1 MQKRR
6 YTWQTYQVTRE
17 TNDAVTIEFDTGGA
31 AFEYLP
37 GQFINISLMV
47 DGKKLTRSYSLSSS
61 PGIDPYPA
69 ITVKRVGEG
78 LMSNYMIRHAGK
90 IPEWEVEGPYGSFV
104 PMESSYGSKHVV
116 LLSGGSG
123 ITPLLSMAKSLLSRS
138 PAVQLTL
145 LYANRNWY
153 DVIFADAIEA
163 LVLQYPERLTVFHA
177 LSQHDGTSLA
187 FTGKLIEE
195 RLSKLLIKKV
205 LKQVIPENLADAHFF
220 MCGPGGLMK
229 MYQEALA
236 ALEVPEEG
244 IFMERF
250 IMDDEPVEVPEVPEA
265 PCEVLVHFYE
275 QSHLIEIPPGTT
287 LLNAAL
293 KEGIAF
299 RYSCKNGTCGSCFAL
314 LTSGKVSMVKNYALT
329 AEEVA
334 RGIILLCQSYPISE
348 DVTIEFDEIL

>member
-6 YTWQTYQVTRE
+6 YTWQTYEVTRE
-17 TNDAVTIEFDTGGA
+17 TNDAVTIAFDTGGT

-37 GQFINISLMV
+37 GQFINICLMV
-47 DGKKLTRSYSLSSS
+47 DGQKLTRSYSLSSS

-78 LMSNYMIRHAGK
+78 LMSNYLVRHAGK
-90 IPEWEVEGPYGSFV
+90 ISEWEIEGPYGSFV
-104 PMESSYGSKHVV
+104 PMESSYQSKHVV

-138 PAVQLTL
+138 PAVHLTL
-145 LYANRNWY
+145 LYANHNWY

-163 LVLQYPERLTVFHA
+163 LALQYKARLTVFHA

-187 FTGKLIEE
+187 FTGHLIEE
-195 RLSKLLIKKV
+195 RLSKLLVKKV
-205 LKQVIPENLADAHFF
+205 LKQAIPGNLLDAHFF
-220 MCGPGGLMK
+220 MCGPNGLMK
-229 MYQEALA
+229 IYQEALA
-236 ALEVPEEG
+236 ALDVPEEG

-250 IMDDEPVEVPEVPEA
+250 IVDDEPIQLPVVPEV

-275 QSHLIEIPPGTT
+275 QSHLIAIPPGTT

-293 KEGIAF
+293 NEGIAF
-299 RYSCKNGTCGSCFAL
+299 RYSCKTGTCGSCFAL

-334 RGIILLCQSYPISE
+334 RGMILLCQSYPLTE
-348 DVTIEFDEIL
+348 DVTIELD

>member
-6 YTWQTYQVTRE
+6 YTWQTHQVTRE
-17 TNDAVTIEFDTGGA
+17 TKDAVTIAFDTGGE

-69 ITVKRVGEG
+69 ITIKRVGEG
-78 LMSNYMIRHAGK
+78 LMSNYLIRYAGK
-90 IPEWEVEGPYGSFV
+90 IPEWEIEGPYGSFV
-104 PMESSYGSKHVV
+104 PMESSYQNSPVV

-138 PAVQLTL
+138 PTMQLTL
-145 LYANRNWY
+145 LYANRSWY

-163 LVLQYPERLTVFHA
+163 LTLQYKERLTVFHA

-187 FTGKLIEE
+187 FTGHLIEE
-195 RLSKLLIKKV
+195 RLSKLLVKKV
-205 LKQVIPENLADAHFF
+205 LKQVIPGNLSDTHFF
-220 MCGPGGLMK
+220 MCGPNGLMK
-229 MYQEALA
+229 IYQDALA
-236 ALEVPEEG
+236 ALEVPEER

-250 IMDDEPVEVPEVPEA
+250 IVDDETIELPDVPEV

-275 QSHLIEIPPGTT
+275 QSHLITIPPGTT

-293 KEGIAF
+293 NEGIAF
-299 RYSCKNGTCGSCFAL
+299 RYSCKTGTCGSCFAL
-314 LTSGKVSMVKNYALT
+314 LTSGRVSMVKNYALT
-329 AEEVA
+329 PEEVA
-334 RGIILLCQSYPISE
+334 RGMILLCQSYPLTE
-348 DVTIEFDEIL
+348 DVTIELD

>member
-1 MQKRR
+1 MQERR
-6 YTWQTYQVTRE
+6 YIWQTYEVTRE
-17 TNDAVTIEFDTGGA
+17 TNDAVTIAFDTAGA
-31 AFEYLP
+31 RFEYLP
-37 GQFINISLMV
+37 GQFVNVCLLI
-47 DGKKLTRSYSLSSS
+47 DGKKLIRSYSLSSS
-61 PGIDPYPA
+61 PGIDPHPA

-78 LMSNYMIRHAGK
+78 LMSNYINRYAGK
-90 IPEWEVEGPYGSFV
+90 IQEWEIEGPYGSFV
-104 PMESSYGSKHVV
+104 PMESSYQSRHVV

-138 PAVQLTL
+138 PQVQLTL

-163 LVLQYPERLTVFHA
+163 LALQYKERLTVFHA
-177 LSQHDGTSLA
+177 LSQHDGASLA
-187 FTGKLIEE
+187 FTGNLIEE
-195 RLSKLLIKKV
+195 RLGKLLVKKL
-205 LKQVIPENLADAHFF
+205 LKQAIPGNGSDTHFF
-220 MCGPGGLMK
+220 MCGPNGLMNI
-229 MYQEALA
+229 YQEALA
-236 ALEVPEEG
+236 SLEVPDTR

-250 IMDDEPVEVPEVPEA
+250 IIDDSPIALPDVPEV

-275 QSHLIEIPPGTT
+275 QTHLISISPGTT

-299 RYSCKNGTCGSCFAL
+299 RYSCKTGTCGSCFAL

-334 RGIILLCQSYPISE
+334 RGMILLCQSYPLSE
-348 DVTIEFDEIL
+348 DVTIELD